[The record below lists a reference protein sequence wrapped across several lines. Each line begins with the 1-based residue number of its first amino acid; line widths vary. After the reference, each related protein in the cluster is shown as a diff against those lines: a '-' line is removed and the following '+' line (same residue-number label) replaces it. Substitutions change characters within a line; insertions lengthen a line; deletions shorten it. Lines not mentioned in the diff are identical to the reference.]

1 MKFRLAVLIVFSGLL
16 LSACNFTLASDITPP
31 PNYISPTPAPTLGP
45 LFPSQAPNPQNGT
58 AIFAQ
63 NCVPCHGEKGLGDGP
78 QAQQLPNPVAAIGLT
93 DVARKASPAQW
104 FTVVSQGNLDRFM
117 PPFGGALS
125 DQDRW
130 DVIAYALGLHVTQA
144 QIEQGKSLFESKCGK
159 CAGNFFDDLKK
170 MSALSED
177 DLVSLIESGGQ
188 GVPAFGAGLSDDDL
202 HAIAIYLRSRTFA
215 TPQLTATP
223 EPASASTTPAAAG
236 SGTPSA
242 QGTPSAGT
250 PQAQVKNE
258 ASQPG
263 MGTVSGN
270 VVPAVGAALPSNL
283 SVTLHGYDHAQDQTT
298 GPQEALTV
306 EGAVNSDGT
315 FAFENVALP
324 QSRIFIADITYEG
337 VTYSSQFG
345 VAQANAT
352 QVTVPPIQLYE
363 STDDFSGLSFD
374 QVHVAFDF
382 NQSGQQ
388 ADTVQVFEI
397 YSFVNKS
404 NRTVI
409 IPSDGTNIPFIV
421 IPNGAQNVGFQA
433 GQDSSTFL
441 PADAGFAI
449 MPSDKAYSLIAF
461 FSLPYD
467 TRKATLAQ
475 PLVIPAA
482 SVMVFMPEGV
492 RVQGSQLTD
501 AGVQDIGGANFHTYT
516 VKNLAAGDSVTFT
529 FSGQP
534 AGTGS
539 AFLPNQAL
547 IYSAGTLGL
556 VLIAL
561 GVWSYFRDRK
571 RAAEPEAADED
582 EFEDTDSILD
592 AIIALDDLHRAGK
605 IPDEAYHKRR
615 DELKS
620 QLKKDV

>member
-45 LFPSQAPNPQNGT
+45 LFPSQAPNPQNGA

-125 DQDRW
+125 DQERW

-144 QIEQGKSLFESKCGK
+144 QIKQGKTLFESKCGN

-215 TPQLTATP
+215 TP
-223 EPASASTTPAAAG
+223 
-236 SGTPSA
+236 
-242 QGTPSAGT
+242 
-250 PQAQVKNE
+250 PQAQATNE
-258 ASQPG
+258 APQPG

-270 VVPAVGAALPSNL
+270 VVPVVGAALPSNL

-324 QSRIFIADITYEG
+324 QNRLFIADITYEG

-388 ADTVQVFEI
+388 ADTVQVFAI
-397 YSFVNKS
+397 YSFLNKS
-404 NRTVI
+404 DHTVV
-409 IPSDGTNIPFIV
+409 IPGDGTNIPFIA
-421 IPNGAQNVGFQA
+421 IPKGAQNVGFQA

-561 GVWSYFRDRK
+561 GVWLYFRDRK